1 MSRLNHITVLVLSVI
16 LLCVFSGVAVGMAET
31 DAVEAKEPQKKPEKK
46 YVTEDGIVHLQ
57 REMDIVDLIK
67 AVSEIN
73 DEVYLIEDDIKPK
86 EVSIITP
93 EAGMEKG
100 EVLRLFEIILS
111 MNGLTIVKTQGIN
124 KVVYISDMGEKNTP
138 VEDGNN

>member
-1 MSRLNHITVLVLSVI
+1 MRELNHITVLVLSVI
-16 LLCVFSGVAVGMAET
+16 CLCVFSYSAVSFAET
-31 DAVEAKEPQKKPEKK
+31 DTAQAGESREQAEKK
-46 YVTEDGIVHLQ
+46 YVSDDGIVHLK

-73 DEVYLIEDDIKPK
+73 EEVYLIDDDIKPK

-100 EVLRLFEIILS
+100 EVLKLFEIILS
-111 MNGLTIVKTQGIN
+111 MNGLTIVKTQGVN
-124 KVVYISDMGEKNTP
+124 KVVHISHMEEKNTP
-138 VEDGNN
+138 VESEN

>member
-1 MSRLNHITVLVLSVI
+1 MRRLNHITISVLCVI
-16 LLCVFSGVAVGMAET
+16 LLCVFSATPLSLAET
-31 DAVEAKEPQKKPEKK
+31 DTVEAKEPQEKAEKK
-46 YVTEDGIVHLQ
+46 YVTEDGIVHLK

-73 DEVYLIEDDIKPK
+73 EEVYLIEDNIKPK

-111 MNGLTIVKTQGIN
+111 MNGLTIVKTQGVN
-124 KVVYISDMGEKNTP
+124 KVVYISDMGEKTTP
-138 VEDGNN
+138 VESGE

>member
-1 MSRLNHITVLVLSVI
+1 MREIAHITALGLIWVLILTIVPGLASV
-16 LLCVFSGVAVGMAET
+16 AET
-31 DAVEAKEPQKKPEKK
+31 DTTEITEPALKKEKK
-46 YVTEDGIVHLQ
+46 YVSEDGIVHLQ

-73 DEVYLIEDDIKPK
+73 EEIYLIEDDIKPK

-100 EVLRLFEIILS
+100 EVLRLFEIILN

-124 KVVYISDMGEKNTP
+124 KVVYSQDIMQESTP
-138 VEDGNN
+138 VESGN

>member
-1 MSRLNHITVLVLSVI
+1 MRGLIIKALPALVFIIFCTTVINETAYSEPDS
-16 LLCVFSGVAVGMAET
+16 SGTRET
-31 DAVEAKEPQKKPEKK
+31 SEISEKK

-73 DEVYLIEDDIKPK
+73 DEIYLIEDDIKPK

-93 EAGMEKG
+93 EAGMEKE
-100 EVLRLFEIILS
+100 EVLRLFEIILN
-111 MNGLTIVKTQGIN
+111 MNGLTIVKNQGVN
-124 KVVYISDMGEKNTP
+124 KVVYITDISQESTP
-138 VEDGNN
+138 VEDGN